1 MKQKTITA
9 TLVALAIVVLLQ
21 VSQALSAPTASA
33 SSLGPRQEVQQLH
46 QQSGEP
52 ALTSLTVTADGTT
65 QPLAP
70 AFSST
75 VRYYT
80 VVVDTAVTRIT
91 VSGTAA
97 PGNSVAYQETDGMP
111 IDDADTTAN
120 GHQVDIPTAG
130 KRLDVVVTRT
140 APAATTTYGVLVIRE
155 GPSAADT
162 VALMALYN
170 SAGGENWLRTL
181 NWGTAEP
188 INVWADVIT
197 DSDGRVTNL
206 RQPNNNMTGALP
218 DELGSL
224 TELQYLYL
232 NDNQLSGPVPASL
245 ANLTKLVDF
254 YLRANDFSGPLPDF
268 SGFTNLRL
276 LELQGNNFT
285 GPIPNLS
292 GLTQLQKLWLQDN
305 ALSGSIPDLASLTSL
320 TNLSLSDNTLKGS
333 IPSSLSSL
341 TKLREL
347 DLWGNELS
355 GPIPDLSGLTEL
367 TYLVLSSNQLTGE
380 IAWLGDLTKLTTV
393 YLWGNELSGPIPD
406 LTGLTALTYVSLSQN
421 KLTGEIPASLG
432 TLTKMVELYLWGNEL
447 SGPIPDLSGLSLLFE
462 LSLAQNELEG
472 PVPAWLNGLTN
483 LQGLWLNSNELTGS
497 IPDLS
502 ALQKLFQLEL
512 SANQLG
518 GEIPASLGTLSELQI
533 LGLRENNLTGQIPNL
548 AGLQKLFYLEL
559 TRNQLDGTI
568 PASLA
573 EITGLQYVYLE
584 ENQLTG
590 EIPAELGELTLLK
603 GTRFAN
609 NALTGCVPHGLRV
622 LLAAEAIETGIA
634 GQVAPAQDF
643 IAVDA
648 NGDGDTDDEGD
659 VPGLSLPFCMLSAL
673 TLSDA
678 TLDPAFAP
686 NTATYTAESTVASTT
701 VTATLNDPDD
711 QVSIKKGATSYNSV
725 DAVPL
730 EVGPNLITIEV
741 TPSDARLLKQT
752 YTVEVFGEG
761 SAQSD
766 REALIALY
774 NSTGGSG
781 WTNNDDW
788 DSAQGLSTWFGVAVN
803 GNGRVT
809 ELDLSGNN
817 LRGTVPAQLATLT
830 ELTSL
835 DLSGN
840 QLSGA
845 IPSELSD
852 LTELTSLHLWGNELS
867 GPIPDL
873 SGLTELTILSLSN
886 NQLTGEIAWLG
897 ALTELTTVYLWG
909 NELSG
914 TIPDLSSLTA
924 LTTLDLGD
932 NLLMGEIPASL
943 GTLTKLTTV
952 YLWGNELSGPIPDL
966 SGLTALTHLSLSQN
980 KLTGEIPASLG
991 TLTKIVELYLWGNEL
1006 SGQIPDLSGLSL
1018 LFELS
1023 LSQNELEGPVPAWLN
1038 GLTNL
1043 QGLWLNSNELTG
1055 SIPDLSALQGL
1066 FALELQGNRLSGP
1079 IPASLGT
1086 LRALQVLRL
1095 SDNQLT
1101 EQIPDLGGLESL
1113 SYLELSRNQLSG
1125 SIPASL
1131 AQITGMRYVYLE
1143 ENQLTGEIPADL
1155 GAFTKLEGARFA
1167 NTGLTGCV
1175 PHGLRFLLALATVDR
1190 GYPGQE
1196 MAPAQDF
1203 IAVDANGDGDT
1214 DDEGDVPGLNL
1225 PFCMLS
1231 ALTLSDATLDPVFAP
1246 GTAAYTA
1253 TSTVAF
1259 PMVTATLNDPDDQVS
1274 IKKGATSYNSVD
1286 AIPLEAGLNLITI
1299 EVTPSDARLL
1309 KQTYTVEV
1317 FHPGSAATDRAA
1329 LIALYNSTGGSGWTN
1344 NDDWDSAQG
1353 LSTWFGVIVN
1363 GNGRVTELDLAD
1375 NNLRGTLPAKLATLT
1390 ELASLD
1396 LSGNQLSGA
1405 IPSELG
1411 DISELTSL
1419 DLSGNQL
1426 SGAIPSELGRLTRVS
1441 SLDLSGN
1448 RLNGPIPAELGDLGF
1463 LRDLYLDDNQLTG
1476 EIPAELGHLTNLD
1489 VLHLNDNQLSGTIP
1503 PELGDISFLMQLSLR
1518 NNRLSGA
1525 IPASL
1530 GNFLRY
1536 ARFANNAFTG
1546 CVPNG
1551 LRHLLTQPEFAP
1563 DVPAH
1568 DFALDANRDGDTAD
1582 PGDIAGL
1589 TLPFCGLRELTL
1601 GGLTLEPAFAS
1612 GAEAYTASA
1621 AHAVTSTTVTANLNE
1636 SMDDLS
1642 ITKGAD
1648 TYADGDPVPLD
1659 VGTHLITIEVT
1670 TSDGSTTPHTYSVAV
1685 TRAPNAPPVFDDG
1698 RAATRG
1704 VDEDTFADQNIGD
1717 PLRATDADS
1726 ADTLTY
1732 SLDTASDAFFD
1743 IDATTGQL
1751 RTEAALDHETR
1762 KSYPVTVSVSDGK
1775 DANGDADPSA
1785 DTTITVTILVSD
1797 VNEDPSFALANDTRT
1812 IAENTP
1818 AGVTLGAPFTAT
1830 DGDGDILT
1838 YSLGAGSAEYFEIDA
1853 AYGQLRTRAV
1863 LDYETTSSYS
1873 LTVTA
1878 TDPSADSNSITV
1890 TVTVENVEEP
1900 GAVMLSSV
1908 QPRVGDTLFADLTD
1922 PDVVSGAVT
1931 WAWERSTSRTSGWTA
1946 VVGAA
1951 SASYPTVD
1959 PDANY
1964 YLRVT
1969 ASYDDGAG
1977 DGKSASAV
1985 SANPVRALASGNAN
1999 PSFLSGTNTRT
2010 VDENER
2016 AGANVGAPVVATD
2029 ADNDRLSYFLS
2040 GTDAAAFEINSSSG
2054 QLRTRAVL
2062 DYEVQQTYRVT
2073 VTATDPSGG
2082 SDEVEVMI
2090 SVGNVQEAGT
2100 VVLLP
2105 LQPVVGIELTAT
2117 LADPDGRV
2125 SISSWSWE
2133 RSPDRAAWTPVS
2145 GARADYTPAAA
2156 DVGAYLRATATYEDG
2171 ADTGQ
2176 TAKAVSAHPV
2186 REPRG
2191 RHTPVFT
2198 DGESTTRGTTKTT
2211 PPGVNIGAPVAATD
2225 GDNDRLSYSLGGID
2239 AVSFDIDEPFGQLR
2253 TKADLS
2259 LDVKDSYT
2267 VNVEVTDGKND
2278 QGAPDPA
2285 IDATIEVTITITTG
2299 PVRPVIIIGG
2309 GGGGGPSGP
2318 SPSKLD
2324 FEWTVKR
2331 DIDEL
2336 DSDHDTPSG
2345 LWSDGTTLWLA
2356 ENGDGADDAIYAYD
2370 LKTGE
2375 RVEEREFEL
2384 AERNRAPRGVWSNG
2398 TTLWVADS
2406 GQDKLFAHD
2415 LGSGERLPDSD
2426 IELAERNADPRG
2438 IWADDDRSRGMT
2450 FEATPRCS
2458 WRSRPAPIG
2467 WPSPYSTRT

>member
-1 MKQKTITA
+1 MNQVPIKPARTITL
-9 TLVALAIVVLLQ
+9 TLLAIAVLA
-21 VSQALSAPTASA
+21 VAGGLSAPTASA

-75 VRYYT
+75 VKYYT
-80 VVVDTAVTRIT
+80 VVVPATVTQIT
-91 VSGTAA
+91 VAGTAA
-97 PGNSVAYQETDGMP
+97 TGDSVAYQET
-111 IDDADTTAN
+111 DADTTAN

-130 KRLDVVVTRT
+130 KRLNVVVTRT
-140 APAATTTYGVLVIRE
+140 ATAATTTYGVLVIRE

-170 SAGGENWLRTL
+170 SAGGETWLRTL
-181 NWGTAEP
+181 NWATAEP
-188 INVWADVIT
+188 INTWADVIT
-197 DSDGRVTNL
+197 DSNGRVTNL
-206 RQPNNNMTGALP
+206 RQPNNNMIGTLP

-276 LELQGNNFT
+276 LELQENKFK

-292 GLTQLQKLWLQDN
+292 RLTQLQKLWLQDN
-305 ALSGSIPDLASLTSL
+305 ALSGSIPNLASLTSL
-320 TNLSLSDNTLKGS
+320 TNLSLSVNTLKGS

-341 TKLREL
+341 TKLQGL
-347 DLWGNELS
+347 DLWANELS

-367 TYLVLSSNQLTGE
+367 TYLSLSSNQLTGE

-406 LTGLTALTYVSLSQN
+406 LTGLTELTYVSLSQN

-432 TLTKMVELYLWGNEL
+432 NLTKIVELYLWGNEL
-447 SGPIPDLSGLSLLFE
+447 SGPIPDLRDLSLLFE
-462 LSLAQNELEG
+462 LSLAQNKLEG

-483 LQGLWLNSNELTGS
+483 LQGLWLNDNELTGS
-497 IPDLS
+497 IPDLR

-512 SANQLG
+512 QTNQLG

-533 LGLRENNLTGQIPNL
+533 LDLRENNLTGQIPDL
-548 AGLQKLFYLEL
+548 ARLQKLFYLDL
-559 TRNQLDGTI
+559 IRNQLDGTI

-573 EITGLQYVYLE
+573 EITGLQYVYLA

-590 EIPAELGELTLLK
+590 EIPAELGELTKLK

-609 NALTGCVPHGLRV
+609 TGLTGCVPHGLRV

-634 GQVAPAQDF
+634 GQVIPAQDF

-648 NGDGDTDDEGD
+648 N
-659 VPGLSLPFCMLSAL
+659 
-673 TLSDA
+673 
-678 TLDPAFAP
+678 
-686 NTATYTAESTVASTT
+686 
-701 VTATLNDPDD
+701 
-711 QVSIKKGATSYNSV
+711 
-725 DAVPL
+725 
-730 EVGPNLITIEV
+730 
-741 TPSDARLLKQT
+741 R
-752 YTVEVFGEG
+752 
-761 SAQSD
+761 
-766 REALIALY
+766 
-774 NSTGGSG
+774 
-781 WTNNDDW
+781 
-788 DSAQGLSTWFGVAVN
+788 
-803 GNGRVT
+803 
-809 ELDLSGNN
+809 
-817 LRGTVPAQLATLT
+817 
-830 ELTSL
+830 
-835 DLSGN
+835 
-840 QLSGA
+840 
-845 IPSELSD
+845 
-852 LTELTSLHLWGNELS
+852 
-867 GPIPDL
+867 
-873 SGLTELTILSLSN
+873 
-886 NQLTGEIAWLG
+886 
-897 ALTELTTVYLWG
+897 
-909 NELSG
+909 
-914 TIPDLSSLTA
+914 
-924 LTTLDLGD
+924 
-932 NLLMGEIPASL
+932 
-943 GTLTKLTTV
+943 
-952 YLWGNELSGPIPDL
+952 
-966 SGLTALTHLSLSQN
+966 
-980 KLTGEIPASLG
+980 
-991 TLTKIVELYLWGNEL
+991 
-1006 SGQIPDLSGLSL
+1006 
-1018 LFELS
+1018 
-1023 LSQNELEGPVPAWLN
+1023 
-1038 GLTNL
+1038 
-1043 QGLWLNSNELTG
+1043 
-1055 SIPDLSALQGL
+1055 
-1066 FALELQGNRLSGP
+1066 
-1079 IPASLGT
+1079 
-1086 LRALQVLRL
+1086 
-1095 SDNQLT
+1095 
-1101 EQIPDLGGLESL
+1101 
-1113 SYLELSRNQLSG
+1113 
-1125 SIPASL
+1125 
-1131 AQITGMRYVYLE
+1131 
-1143 ENQLTGEIPADL
+1143 
-1155 GAFTKLEGARFA
+1155 
-1167 NTGLTGCV
+1167 
-1175 PHGLRFLLALATVDR
+1175 
-1190 GYPGQE
+1190 
-1196 MAPAQDF
+1196 
-1203 IAVDANGDGDT
+1203 DGDT

-1246 GTAAYTA
+1246 NTATYTA
-1253 TSTVAF
+1253 ESTVASTT
-1259 PMVTATLNDPDDQVS
+1259 VTATLNDPDDQVS

-1344 NDDWDSAQG
+1344 NENWDSAQELG
-1353 LSTWFGVIVN
+1353 MWFGVAVN
-1363 GNGRVTELDLAD
+1363 GSGRVVGLDLAD
-1375 NNLRGTLPAKLATLT
+1375 NNLRGTVRAQLATLT
-1390 ELASLD
+1390 
-1396 LSGNQLSGA
+1396 
-1405 IPSELG
+1405 
-1411 DISELTSL
+1411 ELTSL
-1419 DLSGNQL
+1419 DLSGNQV
-1426 SGAIPSELGRLTRVS
+1426 SGAIPSELRGLIALE
-1441 SLDLSGN
+1441 SLDLSANRLSNAIPLELGDLDSLRKLYLNDN
-1448 RLNGPIPAELGDLGF
+1448 RLNGP
-1463 LRDLYLDDNQLTG
+1463 
-1476 EIPAELGHLTNLD
+1476 IPAELGHLTNLD
-1489 VLHLNDNQLSGTIP
+1489 VLHLNDNQLTGEIP
-1503 PELGDISFLMQLSLR
+1503 AELGDLRFLRELYLNDNQLTGEIPAELGALSSLTELSLR

-1530 GNFLRY
+1530 GNLFLGY

-1568 DFALDANRDGDTAD
+1568 DFALDANGDGDTAD

-1612 GAEAYTASA
+1612 DAEAYTASA
-1621 AHAVTSTTVTANLNE
+1621 AHAVTSTTVTATLNNHA
-1636 SMDDLS
+1636 DGVS

-1648 TYADGDPVPLD
+1648 TYADGATVPLD
-1659 VGTHLITIEVT
+1659 VGPNLIAIEVT
-1670 TSDGSTTPHTYSVAV
+1670 ASDGSTAPHTYSVTV
-1685 TRAPNAPPVFDDG
+1685 TRAPNTPPVFG
-1698 RAATRG
+1698 EGAAATRG

-1751 RTEAALDHETR
+1751 RTEAALDHEAR

-1838 YSLGAGSAEYFEIDA
+1838 YSLGAGSAEDFEIDA
-1853 AYGQLRTRAV
+1853 AYGQLRTRAA
-1863 LDYETTSSYS
+1863 LDHETTSSYN

-1900 GAVMLSSV
+1900 GTVALSPV
-1908 QPRVGDTLFADLTD
+1908 QPRLSDTLSATLTD
-1922 PDVVSGAVT
+1922 PDMVSGAVT
-1931 WAWERSTSRTSGWTA
+1931 WSWERSTSRTSGWAA
-1946 VVGAA
+1946 VSGAT
-1951 SASYPTVD
+1951 SADNYTPVD
-1959 PDANY
+1959 ADANY
-1964 YLRVT
+1964 YLRAT

-1985 SANPVRALASGNAN
+1985 SANPVRAFASGNTN
-1999 PSFLSGTNTRT
+1999 PLFPSGPDTRT
-2010 VDENER
+2010 VDENEPV
-2016 AGANVGAPVVATD
+2016 GTIVGAPFVATD
-2029 ADNDRLSYFLS
+2029 TDNDRLTYFLS
-2040 GTDAAAFEINSSSG
+2040 GTDAASFEIDSSSG
-2054 QLRTRAVL
+2054 QLRTRTVL
-2062 DYEVQQTYRVT
+2062 DFETQQSYLVD

-2082 SDEVEVMI
+2082 FGEVTVTI
-2090 SVGNVQEAGT
+2090 TVGNVQEAGT
-2100 VVLLP
+2100 VALLP

-2125 SISSWSWE
+2125 AISLWSWE

-2145 GARADYTPAAA
+2145 GARDDYTPVAA
-2156 DVGAYLRATATYEDG
+2156 DVGAYLRVTATYRVG

-2176 TAKAVSAHPV
+2176 TAEAVSAHPV

-2198 DGESTTRGTTKTT
+2198 DGESTTRGTTKTA

-2225 GDNDRLSYSLGGID
+2225 GDNDRLAYSLGGVD
-2239 AVSFDIDEPFGQLR
+2239 AASFDIDESFGQLR

-2259 LDVKDSYT
+2259 LDVRDSYT
-2267 VNVEVTDGKND
+2267 VNVEVTDGKDD
-2278 QGAPDPA
+2278 QGNPDPA
-2285 IDATIEVTITITTG
+2285 IDATIEVTITVTAG
-2299 PVRPVIIIGG
+2299 PVRPVIIITGG
-2309 GGGGGPSGP
+2309 GGGGSSGP
-2318 SPSKLD
+2318 SPSEVD
-2324 FEWTVKR
+2324 FEWTVKH

-2336 DSDHDTPSG
+2336 ESGHDKPTG
-2345 LWSDGTTLWLA
+2345 MWSDGTTLWIL

-2370 LKTGE
+2370 LESGE
-2375 RVEEREFEL
+2375 RVEDREFEL
-2384 AERNRAPRGVWSNG
+2384 DERNRAPRGVWSNG

-2438 IWADDDRSRGMT
+2438 IWADDDTMWVLDGGKDSLFAYNLESGDLLTEYALDSANGDPHGIFFDGVTFWVSDHGAKRLFAYRLKAGEGGEDELERNRDEEFGESRELTKASNNSPRGIWSDGDFMYVADESDDRVYT
-2450 FEATPRCS
+2450 YNMPDAIDARLASLTLSGVDIGEFSPNHEEYEGVPSEGVTETTIEATTVQRRTDIAVDPPDADGDDANGHQVALEGVSEITVTVTSADGSRTKTYRVAFTQALAEITLDTGWNTFAWPGAAGVAIADALRGDGDLANDISAAVAALSGWDGEAGAWLAFFPALGDVPGVNTLATLEQGRAYWIAVTEPVTWTVPALTTVAGVEVEATARGSAFAGTVTDPAGEADAGLPVEAYVGDTRCNAGEPVATYRALEDGRAVTRYYAS
-2458 WRSRPAPIG
+2458 VAHADQLAGCAAAGGDVTFRIGDRAVVETGTWDNTAYPWQTLNLTLARETASEETVTIDVAVWRQNEDPFNALADLYI
-2467 WPSPYSTRT
+2467 STRAPGESWDTHDDDGALAMTLYTSPRSGARNWYRSELTPVEVVLADGSTVTIDVAVWRNAGTPTSLYISTRVPGEGWITHDEDGALAMTLYTSPRSGAQNWYRSDLTPIEVAVQ